1 MTVWSPWRA
10 ILTIVRSA
18 RRITRPTGRSKVPG
32 PSPFFTLWRRAAST
46 PGVCRPSVLPTPSP
60 SLITAPRK
68 GGHATVVWRSSFT
81 WRTSRRQRNLPRP
94 VVGHHEEAPPA
105 PLGVPEGELYR
116 RGGLPEVLGE
126 LSLELAEGQEP
137 LGAGQG
143 EPVGLVESGAAS
155 GGGQAVA
162 MAPPRMPVEPV
173 PAQVCRVSL
182 PGRRQRGM
190 PGVEEHA
197 ERQAPLHRQQHVGPR
212 GAAPHQRRLGVPG
225 LLR

>member
-18 RRITRPTGRSKVPG
+18 RRTARPTGRSQVPG

-60 SLITAPRK
+60 TLITAPRK

-126 LSLELAEGQEP
+126 LSLELAQGQEP
-137 LGAGQG
+137 LGVGHG
-143 EPVGLVESGAAS
+143 EPVGVVESGGGGGGGGVGVAAAS
-155 GGGQAVA
+155 
-162 MAPPRMPVEPV
+162 P
-173 PAQVCRVSL
+173 L
-182 PGRRQRGM
+182 PGDPVAG
-190 PGVEEHA
+190 
-197 ERQAPLHRQQHVGPR
+197 
-212 GAAPHQRRLGVPG
+212 
-225 LLR
+225 